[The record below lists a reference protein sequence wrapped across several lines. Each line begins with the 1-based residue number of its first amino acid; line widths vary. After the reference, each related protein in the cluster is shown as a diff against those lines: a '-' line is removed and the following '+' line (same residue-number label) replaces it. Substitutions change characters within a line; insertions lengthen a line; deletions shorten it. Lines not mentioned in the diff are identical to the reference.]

1 LVKLIKILHI
11 SLVLIS
17 FASFISRVAL
27 LQFNPKVLQ
36 IKWLKILPHVIDT
49 LLLLSGIY
57 LVIQGSWLA
66 GEYGWLVAK
75 IVALIAYIGLGIT
88 VMHQQGKTRWL
99 AFTGAIACYAY
110 ILSVAISKNIIP
122 W

>member
-1 LVKLIKILHI
+1 LIKILHI

-17 FASFISRVAL
+17 FASFLSRVAL
-27 LQFNPKVLQ
+27 LQFNQTVLQ
-36 IKWLKILPHVIDT
+36 TTWLKILPHIIDT
-49 LLLLSGIY
+49 LLLLSGIF
-57 LVIQGSWLA
+57 LVMQGSWYA

-75 IVALIAYIGLGIT
+75 MVALIAYIGLGMM
-88 VMHQQGKTRWL
+88 VMHKQGKTRWL
-99 AFTGAIACYAY
+99 AFAGAISCYAY

>member
-1 LVKLIKILHI
+1 MIKILHI

-27 LQFNPKVLQ
+27 LQFNPTVLQ

-49 LLLLSGIY
+49 LLLLSGIF
-57 LVIQGSWLA
+57 LVIQGPWFE

-75 IVALIAYIGLGIT
+75 IVALFAYIGLGIL
-88 VMHQQGKTRWL
+88 VMHKHGKTRWF
-99 AFTGAIACYAY
+99 AFIGAITCYTY

-122 W
+122 WQ